1 MPNYRHAEI
10 LRNKLKNYLLN
21 PSKSNGKTAFF
32 NSLGYNMKNWKRF
45 ENDIRKGLKN
55 NRAEMVIRNKYGHE
69 VKVYNVNMELG
80 INKRA
85 IVLTSWQRDADS
97 KIPRLITAYPAKE
110 KKHG

>member
-10 LRNKLKNYLLN
+10 LRNKFKNYLLN

-45 ENDIRKGLKN
+45 ENDFRKGLKN

-69 VKVYNVNMELG
+69 VKVYNVEHG
-80 INKRA
+80 IRN
-85 IVLTSWQRDADS
+85 Q
-97 KIPRLITAYPAKE
+97 
-110 KKHG
+110 